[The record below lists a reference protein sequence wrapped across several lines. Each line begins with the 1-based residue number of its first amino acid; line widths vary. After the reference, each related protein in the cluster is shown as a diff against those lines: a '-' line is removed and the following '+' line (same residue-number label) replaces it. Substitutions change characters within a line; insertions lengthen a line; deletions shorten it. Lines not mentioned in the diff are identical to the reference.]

1 MQGGWSDEGRGGG
14 YQGFYQEGGGHQGG
28 GGGKEVTELKTIK
41 GASRALVTLQEG
53 IKAKEVVT
61 NTTTTGQGWLMGV
74 VGEEDRG
81 RLGKARGS
89 DVLTKE
95 DSLNSSSSRVAS
107 STIKQALARGAETTL
122 IEKSAGH

>member
-53 IKAKEVVT
+53 IKAEEGAEEVVT
-61 NTTTTGQGWLMGV
+61 NMTTTIKMAVATRTGVAEGV
-74 VGEEDRG
+74 AGVGEEVMVEEEVMVGEEDRG
-81 RLGKARGS
+81 EVGEGEGVR
-89 DVLTKE
+89 
-95 DSLNSSSSRVAS
+95 
-107 STIKQALARGAETTL
+107 I
-122 IEKSAGH
+122 